1 MQMGI
6 RKYDFRS
13 ESESEKREYVALC
26 ERDFD
31 KQLSDAVDAIEK
43 SGKRIITLSGPTC
56 SGKTTTARRFIE
68 RLERSGK
75 KTGVISIDDYYYARM
90 YLEMRAEE
98 KGIPVDFDSVDT
110 IDLEYLSFCIRRL
123 LIGESFKV
131 PQFDFASGFRNGYV
145 RFYPKKYDYYL
156 FEGIQAVY
164 PEITSLFDG
173 QNISV
178 HISVMNDIEVNGVSF
193 EAREVRLMRRLVR
206 DFKYRA
212 APPEHTFYM
221 WKGVCDN
228 EDKHITP
235 YRDSAEVKIDSFLPY
250 EPFMVRS
257 ELMSLLEKMPKG
269 EYSAQAKKLYEKSG
283 RLFDIDKRYLPDSSF
298 FHEFMDDPK

>member
-6 RKYDFRS
+6 RKYGFRA
-13 ESESEKREYVALC
+13 ESESEKSEYVSLC
-26 ERDFD
+26 ERNFD

-43 SGKRIITLSGPTC
+43 SGKHIITLSGPTC

-68 RLERSGK
+68 RLEQNGK
-75 KTGVISIDDYYYARM
+75 KTGVISIDDFYYARM

-123 LIGESFKV
+123 LIGETFKV

-173 QNISV
+173 RNVSV
-178 HISVMNDIEVNGVSF
+178 HISVMNDINVNGVAF

-212 APPEHTFYM
+212 APPEQTFYM

-235 YRDSAEVKIDSFLPY
+235 YRDHAEVKIDSFLPY
-250 EPFMVRS
+250 EPFMIRR
-257 ELMSLLEKMPKG
+257 ELMSLLEKVPEG
-269 EYSAQAKKLYEKSG
+269 EYFDQAKLLYDKSK
-283 RLFDIDKRYLPDSSF
+283 RLFDIDKRYLPESSF